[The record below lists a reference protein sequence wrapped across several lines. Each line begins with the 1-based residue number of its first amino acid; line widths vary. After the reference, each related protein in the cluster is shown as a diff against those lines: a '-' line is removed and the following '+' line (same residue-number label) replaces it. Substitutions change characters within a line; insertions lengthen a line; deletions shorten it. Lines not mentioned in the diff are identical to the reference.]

1 MNENEIRKYA
11 TIMQETGV
19 TYLEITSEKDKIKL
33 KRECTLSPKAIK
45 EEDAKTIEDSS
56 IQSIKSPLVGIF
68 YASSAEDKA
77 PYVSNGS
84 LVKKGQTL
92 CVIEAMKLMNEIPCE
107 QDCTILEVC
116 VKNGQLVEFGTTLFR
131 IKI

>member
-19 TYLEITSEKDKIKL
+19 TYLEITSEKEKLKL
-33 KRECTLSPKAIK
+33 KRDCTLSPKSIK

-84 LVKKGQTL
+84 LVKKGETL
-92 CVIEAMKLMNEIPCE
+92 
-107 QDCTILEVC
+107 
-116 VKNGQLVEFGTTLFR
+116 
-131 IKI
+131 